1 MAILST
7 LAAPLLDII
16 LDWRMVGV
24 TLGAW
29 LLGQIVYDEFLSPVA
44 KIPGMRAYTL
54 DSYIMLYK
62 VITGQMQQYISAQTK
77 KYGGVVRVRSKVVT
91 TDDPDALRMM
101 WNSPKSVKSDMYDT
115 FHFHGPNI
123 FSTRD
128 IEFHRKLKRIISPV
142 FSVSSVAE
150 LEPLISEAGIE
161 RLSGRVNTYAE
172 TGKTFDIL
180 ELLYYTTLDVIS
192 AVSFG
197 GSFNTLVERPG
208 EKPHPII
215 HWINDI
221 GVLGFL
227 KGKFGFMCNRW
238 TLPRHFRSEKE
249 IVEFTRNA
257 ILKRITDAAK
267 DKDNGMLDN
276 GTRDVLLRLI
286 ESEDPETG
294 EKLNIDQLIS
304 ESIIQLIGGTDTTS
318 LTTTWTLH
326 LLHDNPNT
334 CQKLFEELKQ
344 AIPDRAQSVH
354 HNDVKNLP
362 YLNAVLYES
371 MRMRP
376 VAGGSIRESPPGG
389 MTIKGHF
396 IPEGYSVLPAL
407 LAIHNSAEV
416 FGDDVET
423 FRPERW
429 IEASEE
435 QLRRMK
441 QCFFTFSMG
450 SRACIGQNLAW
461 MELRLLLSTLVRRF
475 EFTVP
480 PGEEVDMTPTF
491 LFVIKPKDDAYRV
504 RATLRSD

>member
-44 KIPGMRAYTL
+44 KIPGMRPIRLSKCVMMYHSL
-54 DSYIMLYK
+54 FGNLHRHIR
-62 VITGQMQQYISAQTK
+62 AQTK
-77 KYGGVVRVRSKVVT
+77 KYGDVIQLGPDMIAVN
-91 TDDPDALRMM
+91 DPDAIRAMF
-101 WNSPKSVKSDMYDT
+101 SSAKSVKSDMYNAFQ
-115 FHFHGPNI
+115 FHRDNI

-197 GSFNTLVERPG
+197 GSFNTLVEKPG

-215 HWINDI
+215 HWINDVGLLCFTRYSI
-221 GVLGFL
+221 GPL
-227 KGKFGFMCNRW
+227 CNRW
-238 TLPRHFRSEKE
+238 IFPGYFRSEE
-249 IVEFTRNA
+249 AIVEFTRNA
-257 ILKRITDAAK
+257 ILKH
-267 DKDNGMLDN
+267 
-276 GTRDVLLRLI
+276 VLLRLI

-294 EKLNIDQLIS
+294 EKLNIEQLIA
-304 ESIIQLIGGTDTTS
+304 ESVVQLIGGTDTTS

-326 LLHDNPNT
+326 LLHDNPNS
-334 CQKLFEELKQ
+334 CQMLFEELKQ

-407 LAIHNSAEV
+407 WAIHNSTEV
-416 FGDDVET
+416 YGDDVET

-429 IEASEE
+429 IEASED

-480 PGEEVDMTPTF
+480 PGEEVDMTPVI
-491 LFVIKPKDDAYRV
+491 LFTNQPKGGCYKVQAIQRLD
-504 RATLRSD
+504 